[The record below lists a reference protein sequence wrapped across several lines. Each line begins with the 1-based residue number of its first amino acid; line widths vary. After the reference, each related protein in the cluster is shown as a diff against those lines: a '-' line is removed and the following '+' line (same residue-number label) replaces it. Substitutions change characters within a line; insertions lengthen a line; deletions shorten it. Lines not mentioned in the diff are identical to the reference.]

1 MSVEYPLSGLMNPP
15 ENDALEQLKKKI
27 YVADK
32 PYQTLASRIGEL
44 SEADEADLVRSAKIV
59 LAFQRANVSGKGY
72 SDIDYMG
79 LIERMHRGL
88 KPDLKVLLADILN
101 EIEPVTVVAKEKAK
115 PTGMSLYEN
124 EKYFPKRDQLGTSA
138 KEYNKKSSGA
148 A

>member
-44 SEADEADLVRSAKIV
+44 SETDEADLVRSAKIV

-72 SDIDYMG
+72 SDIDYLG
-79 LIERMHRGL
+79 LIERLYRGL
-88 KPDLKVLLADILN
+88 KPDLKVLLTDIMN
-101 EIEPVTVVAKEKAK
+101 EIEPVKVIAKEKDK
-115 PTGMSLYEN
+115 PTGMSLYNDERF
-124 EKYFPKRDQLGTSA
+124 FPKRDDLSNV
-138 KEYNKKSSGA
+138 E
-148 A
+148 